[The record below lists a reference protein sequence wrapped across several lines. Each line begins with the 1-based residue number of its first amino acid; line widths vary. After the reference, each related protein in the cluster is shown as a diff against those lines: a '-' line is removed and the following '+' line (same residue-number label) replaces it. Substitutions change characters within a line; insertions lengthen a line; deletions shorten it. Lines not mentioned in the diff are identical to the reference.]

1 MKKNVLLI
9 PVCILALA
17 FLMPATAHCRGFLK
31 KLKQKVEN
39 AVVGTDESED
49 NMDRDSEEGETENA
63 TKSPSYQRPVQ
74 QTHPATATGERK
86 AETTGKSK
94 TGASEVEQVRF
105 CATAYN
111 VSFKGSYEDIQS
123 KKQEGFLSYR
133 LHGDLSYRI
142 LCLSGHSG
150 ILL

>member
-17 FLMPATAHCRGFLK
+17 FLMPATAHCQGFLK

-63 TKSPSYQRPVQ
+63 TKSPGYQRPVQ

-86 AETTGKSK
+86 AETTGKAKPGRLKWSRFAFVPLPTMYRSK
-94 TGASEVEQVRF
+94 AAMRIFKVKAGRL
-105 CATAYN
+105 
-111 VSFKGSYEDIQS
+111 SFIPTSW
-123 KKQEGFLSYR
+123 R
-133 LHGDLSYRI
+133 P
-142 LCLSGHSG
+142 
-150 ILL
+150 LLPHIMSIRT